1 MKKIIFLF
9 LFFISFLSLATV
21 PKIDTIESKKYP
33 AQFLKSMEYVLQFE
47 GGWFAEEVT
56 NYGVMQPIYDK
67 YRKKRRLPQ
76 KSVKYISIKEVYDL
90 YYNMYYLP
98 SHCDKLTPAVAFV
111 QIDCAINF
119 GLGGANK
126 LLKRAVGLDGSN
138 TKWNDSIMM
147 FIDPAIDREVALNY
161 VQVRKNYRYEIIGR
175 HPEKRRYLR
184 GWLNRDSQV
193 EFIIKKTYLE
203 EFF

>member
-1 MKKIIFLF
+1 MRKIMFLF
-9 LFFISFLSLATV
+9 LFFIGSLSFAKI
-21 PKIDTIESKKYP
+21 PKIDSIEAKKYP
-33 AQFLKSMEYVLQFE
+33 VQYLKSMEYVLLFE

-67 YRKKRRLPQ
+67 YRNKKRLPN
-76 KSVKYISIKEVYDL
+76 KSVRYISIKEVYDL

-98 SHCDKLTPAVAFV
+98 SHCDKLTPIVAFV

-147 FIDPAIDREVALNY
+147 FIDPSIDREIALNY
-161 VQVRKNYRYEIIGR
+161 VLERKKYRYEIIGR
-175 HPEKRRYLR
+175 HPEKKKYLR
-184 GWLNRDSQV
+184 GWLSRDSQV
-193 EFIIKKTYLE
+193 EFIIKQNYPE
-203 EFF
+203 